1 MKKFLFLAIAAA
13 AMTSCSQDEV
23 LEVAQKEAIAF
34 NNGFINNAT
43 RAIDPSVTSTSVSEF
58 QVWGTVTAESS
69 SATTSIFKNTQVKSN
84 NNEVGVDKVWDT
96 QGTTQYWIAGAK
108 YNFAGLINAGTDD
121 TKFTLTNGLPTSVTF
136 TQDYDAEKD
145 LLYARSTE
153 NITGQASGNEA
164 VEMTFDHMLSKVGFK
179 VTNNNAANSGY
190 TYKVTDIKI
199 TSALAITGTA
209 TITSTSGN
217 NSFEW
222 DSQSGSYIDLG
233 FGAAVAQ
240 SETTANADAVEIT
253 EQASMYS
260 NNEHL
265 LIPNTYETLEVKF
278 TLETIVNDETIKVN
292 EVVAK
297 KATNVTFNS
306 KTYYMINIGL
316 AVGEPIQF
324 TVNAINA
331 WTPVNGET
339 VTVQ

>member
-43 RAIDPSVTSTSVSEF
+43 RAIDPSVTNTSVSEF

-84 NNEVGVDKVWDT
+84 NNEVGVNKIWDT

-136 TQDYDAEKD
+136 TQDYTAEKD
-145 LLYARSTE
+145 LLYARSTTD
-153 NITGQASGNEA
+153 IVGKASDNTA
-164 VEMTFDHMLSKVGFK
+164 VSMTFDHMLSKVGFK

-199 TSALAITGTA
+199 ISALATTGTA
-209 TITSTSGN
+209 TITSTPSA
-217 NSFEW
+217 NSFAW
-222 DSQSGSYIDLG
+222 AYQSGEYTNLG
-233 FGAAVAQ
+233 FGAAVAKDETEVSDAAVI
-240 SETTANADAVEIT
+240 SETAT
-253 EQASMYS
+253 MYS

-265 LIPNTYETLEVKF
+265 LIPNTYNTFEVQF
-278 TLETIVNDETIKVN
+278 TLETIVNGTTIKTG
-292 EVVAK
+292 EVVK
-297 KATNVTFNS
+297 KAAATAVTFAA

-316 AVGEPIQF
+316 QVGESIQF
-324 TVNAINA
+324 TVSALNA
-331 WTPVNGET
+331 WTPEAGTN